1 MSRLKHELDELRNL
15 GLAGQRRGSIE
26 GTLDEQ
32 RRRAAQAVA
41 DSAARTGRAL
51 FRRSSADGAIAAAI
65 AQWES
70 RWTEDGREYF
80 VNARTGVSQWERPAE
95 PAAEAPVAMVVA
107 EGGTSVQSR
116 IAEWE
121 RRWTEDGTEY
131 FVNLRTS
138 VSQWERPD
146 GWSEDVERVAVEE
159 PHDDDDAAAAA
170 TTTAEE
176 IVATVEA
183 HDLTHLSQWVQEVT
197 DDGTPYYVST
207 LSGVSQWER
216 PVGWED
222 GTKAEGELTEEESV
236 EDELLMADEDESE
249 EEEWEATM
257 TSPRARAATAEHAV
271 ATSPRT
277 LSPAV
282 AAAAAAAA
290 ANQAAAANAA
300 LLAEQQREA
309 QQREVQEQRALQLA
323 EQEILRAQQE
333 QEVLLR
339 KQLQRRQAEAEAE
352 VEAEAEEARKA
363 AQIAA
368 AEASSS
374 EGEYEEELDE
384 EGYVSEEYEGR
395 EGESGD
401 EECRLGNSPWFEFYA
416 NEETEEV
423 YYFNEATGE
432 SSWDRP
438 HIEGLDDLDDLD
450 GGDGGDGSAAGSAA
464 GAGTTAAA
472 AAAAMTNTLG
482 EVILEAAEAAM
493 VGDASPG
500 RALLTRSLSVADEV
514 PAAAVAADVRV
525 ESACDSPGRAAFHAL
540 MAHDGGGK
548 KEKEEEEEEED
559 LPEGPPSVA
568 WRFAPAAS
576 SDAKVAAAAVKREV
590 QLDGL
595 RLEGRVVAWQRKRA
609 FGFIKP
615 LRRVNDDECDGA
627 EWSTVLPNSVFAHIR
642 HVHRRRHL
650 KSGDRV
656 HFTLR
661 RSEAARDSAGPSG
674 RGGRGAQQRAF
685 AVLNSNALT
694 GKRKW
699 EAQDVTV
706 LVKHHRGGGRDAHR
720 SRFARR

>member
-1 MSRLKHELDELRNL
+1 M
-15 GLAGQRRGSIE
+15 
-26 GTLDEQ
+26 
-32 RRRAAQAVA
+32 
-41 DSAARTGRAL
+41 
-51 FRRSSADGAIAAAI
+51 
-65 AQWES
+65 
-70 RWTEDGREYF
+70 
-80 VNARTGVSQWERPAE
+80 
-95 PAAEAPVAMVVA
+95 
-107 EGGTSVQSR
+107 
-116 IAEWE
+116 
-121 RRWTEDGTEY
+121 
-131 FVNLRTS
+131 
-138 VSQWERPD
+138 
-146 GWSEDVERVAVEE
+146 
-159 PHDDDDAAAAA
+159 
-170 TTTAEE
+170 
-176 IVATVEA
+176 
-183 HDLTHLSQWVQEVT
+183 
-197 DDGTPYYVST
+197 
-207 LSGVSQWER
+207 
-216 PVGWED
+216 GWED

-339 KQLQRRQAEAEAE
+339 KQLQRRQAEAE

-450 GGDGGDGSAAGSAA
+450 RGTFQDLDECIEHAQDGHRAEPQLGSGVLRITRHPSAG
-464 GAGTTAAA
+464 
-472 AAAAMTNTLG
+472 
-482 EVILEAAEAAM
+482 ERYLE
-493 VGDASPG
+493 P
-500 RALLTRSLSVADEV
+500 
-514 PAAAVAADVRV
+514 PAAVRYARGVGLGPMQWHVCAV
-525 ESACDSPGRAAFHAL
+525 GI
-540 MAHDGGGK
+540 G
-548 KEKEEEEEEED
+548 
-559 LPEGPPSVA
+559 
-568 WRFAPAAS
+568 
-576 SDAKVAAAAVKREV
+576 
-590 QLDGL
+590 
-595 RLEGRVVAWQRKRA
+595 
-609 FGFIKP
+609 
-615 LRRVNDDECDGA
+615 
-627 EWSTVLPNSVFAHIR
+627 
-642 HVHRRRHL
+642 
-650 KSGDRV
+650 
-656 HFTLR
+656 
-661 RSEAARDSAGPSG
+661 
-674 RGGRGAQQRAF
+674 
-685 AVLNSNALT
+685 
-694 GKRKW
+694 
-699 EAQDVTV
+699 
-706 LVKHHRGGGRDAHR
+706 
-720 SRFARR
+720 